1 MSEKIAR
8 DIART
13 FGIHVEWA
21 PANREY
27 VVDTRPF
34 GTAKEARKYARSLSR
49 MRTLT
54 DYRIVNDMSNDTQT
68 RNILAV
74 IRKAERDGVVI
85 DDGNVVDLIA
95 DNITSFTTLNDIR
108 AALVRAGLASRFP
121 RATRQ
126 RNPARRKRNP
136 GGMQIQQQ
144 FFPDGGFV
152 LHKISGNTSA
162 WYDREGNLL
171 DAEFR
176 DARGNTRKV
185 KRSDSSGSKW
195 NYLKVVGKAWTPVQ
209 KNPQRRARK
218 KIRAKTRATVRY
230 KITAQNKGKRMHFDG
245 RNFSERP
252 TVKSFAL
259 VEDAKQTAFA
269 LIRRYPIL
277 RKYRVRV
284 ESFP

>member
-8 DIART
+8 DIARK

-49 MRTLT
+49 MRTLA

-108 AALVRAGLASRFP
+108 AALVHAGLASRFP

-126 RNPARRKRNP
+126 QNPKRRK
-136 GGMQIQQQ
+136 
-144 FFPDGGFV
+144 
-152 LHKISGNTSA
+152 KS
-162 WYDREGNLL
+162 
-171 DAEFR
+171 
-176 DARGNTRKV
+176 
-185 KRSDSSGSKW
+185 
-195 NYLKVVGKAWTPVQ
+195 
-209 KNPQRRARK
+209 ARK
-218 KIRAKTRATVRY
+218 KSARKKVRAKTRVAVRY

-259 VEDAKQTAFA
+259 ASDAKHTAFA